1 MLHKKPPLAGGFFIF
16 DYLISSQK
24 KPVFLSPLAQYN
36 FIHRINTK
44 KFTTFFRNAVTNM
57 LTAGGGVR

>member
-16 DYLISSQK
+16 AYLISPQK
-24 KPVFLSPLAQYN
+24 NPVFSYTLAQYN

-44 KFTTFFRNAVTNM
+44 KFTTFFRNAATNM